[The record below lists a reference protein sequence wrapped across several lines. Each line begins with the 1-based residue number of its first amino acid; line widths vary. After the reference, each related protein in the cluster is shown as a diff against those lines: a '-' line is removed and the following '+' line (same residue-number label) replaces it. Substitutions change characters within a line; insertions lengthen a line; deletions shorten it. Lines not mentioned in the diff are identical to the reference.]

1 LKKLQLTAFH
11 QKFNKLLSADHSVVI
26 LIYFLE
32 NVPYALL
39 RVGLVFQ
46 EKGYLVVGDLSGMI
60 NVEVRKCLL
69 KVIFCEE
76 ILGLETSH
84 NKLSQINKARV
95 VGVNES
101 HHKIHF
107 ACRNVRFGS

>member
-1 LKKLQLTAFH
+1 
-11 QKFNKLLSADHSVVI
+11 
-26 LIYFLE
+26 
-32 NVPYALL
+32 
-39 RVGLVFQ
+39 
-46 EKGYLVVGDLSGMI
+46 MI

-107 ACRNVRFGS
+107 ACRNVRFGSQSLFELHFADHSIMINI